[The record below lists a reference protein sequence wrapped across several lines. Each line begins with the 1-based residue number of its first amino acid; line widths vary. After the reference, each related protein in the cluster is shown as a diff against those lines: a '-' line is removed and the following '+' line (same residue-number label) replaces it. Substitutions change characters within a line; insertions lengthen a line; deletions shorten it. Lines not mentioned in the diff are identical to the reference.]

1 MSRIQIQ
8 QGKLIDAAGH
18 NGEIADLFIAGGE
31 IVGIGQAPDGFT
43 ADRRIDASG
52 CLVLPGLVDLSVHL
66 REPGADHKA
75 SIDSESRAAAAGGI
89 TRVLASPAT
98 DPVSDTPAVI
108 ELVTRRARQAQCTRV
123 MPAGALTRDLA
134 GELLTEVSA
143 LKAAG
148 CVALS
153 DGGRPVRNTLV
164 LRRALDYAA
173 TCGLPVIL
181 SAFDPDLMAGSR
193 MHEGWVSAR
202 LGIPGSPVS
211 AETTALA
218 RGLALAEE
226 SGAHVHFARLSSARG
241 AEMLG
246 RARRDGLSVSA
257 DVAMHQLFL
266 TEMDVSGFNSQCR
279 VVPPLR
285 SHADREALRQ
295 AVADG
300 TIQAICSDHQ
310 PHEADAK
317 AVPFVAA
324 APGISGIDTLLPLGL
339 RLVEEGLLSLPEM
352 VARLC
357 SGPAE
362 ILGLPCG
369 RLDLGRPADLCI
381 VDPETPWWLDR
392 ETLRSHGENT
402 PFLGWEFSGRACYT
416 LLGGRLIHAAEPPH
430 PERS

>member
-1 MSRIQIQ
+1 MNRIRIR
-8 QGKLIDAAGH
+8 QGQLIDA
-18 NGEIADLFIAGGE
+18 NGDPGKRSDLFVAGGE
-31 IVGIGQAPDGFT
+31 IVGIGEAPDGFT
-43 ADRRIDASG
+43 ADRSIDASG

-89 TRVLASPAT
+89 TRMLASPAT
-98 DPVSDTPAVI
+98 DPICDTPAVV
-108 ELVTRRARQAQCTRV
+108 ELVTRRARQTQCTRV
-123 MPAGALTRDLA
+123 MPAGALTRGLA

-153 DGGRPVRNTLV
+153 DGGRPVRNALV

-202 LGIPGSPVS
+202 LGIPGSPVA
-211 AETTALA
+211 AETAALA

-226 SGAHVHFARLSSARG
+226 SGAHVHFARLSTARG
-241 AEMLG
+241 AEILA
-246 RARRDGLSVSA
+246 RARRDGLPVSA

-266 TEMDVSGFNSQCR
+266 TEMDVSGFNSQCH

-310 PHEADAK
+310 PHDADAK
-317 AVPFVAA
+317 AVPFVASE
-324 APGISGIDTLLPLGL
+324 PGISAVDSLLPLAL
-339 RLVEEGLLSLPEM
+339 RLVDEGLLTLPQLA
-352 VARLC
+352 ARLC
-357 SGPAE
+357 RGPAE
-362 ILGLPCG
+362 VLGLSCG
-369 RLDLGRPADLCI
+369 LLEVGRPADLCI
-381 VDPETPWWLDR
+381 VDPEIPWWHGPG
-392 ETLRSHGENT
+392 TMRSHGENS
-402 PFLGWEFSGRACYT
+402 PFIGWEFSGRARYT
-416 LLGGRLIHAAEPPH
+416 LLGGRLIHAAEPAGMKTG
-430 PERS
+430 